1 MRNFQSEEHLCLYRQ
16 QAFNFLVFY
25 SPMIFKREEFYSYS
39 LYVIWRTT
47 PNHTFNSQSTIPMMM
62 LGPRIT
68 ISILF
73 FCSVNAW
80 CSCTWYRFSSVGE
93 RGTFPWVVEFQKIS
107 VHFLFGPSFGQQEEE
122 EQQKKNV
129 CGNFII
135 FNL

>member
-16 QAFNFLVFY
+16 QAFNFLVLY

-68 ISILF
+68 FSILF
-73 FCSVNAW
+73 LFWECMMQLHMVEIFLCW
-80 CSCTWYRFSSVGE
+80 REGDFSLGS
-93 RGTFPWVVEFQKIS
+93 WIS
-107 VHFLFGPSFGQQEEE
+107 ENISPLPLWIKLWPTRRRRAT
-122 EQQKKNV
+122 KKE
-129 CGNFII
+129 CLWKFHY
-135 FNL
+135 F